1 MSDPSQALIPT
12 DIRAVDFYGDQV
24 TGAVVASG
32 EIYVP
37 LRPICEYLGL
47 AWGSQRNRI
56 ARDEVLH
63 DQVRGVFITNTPGV
77 GGGTQEMLCLPLDL
91 LPGFL
96 FGVSTARVKPELRE
110 KITRYRRE
118 CFRALWEAFKPEILG
133 STAVTPP
140 AGQSGAQ
147 IAYEMATAIQ
157 HLARQQLD
165 FEQRLDRSARW
176 ARTIEARVSSLE
188 LQVDPGEHISDAQAA
203 ELAGAVKNVA
213 AALGGHSAYGSVYAE
228 LYRRF
233 GISTYKNL
241 PRRRLQEALDWL
253 KTWYDETTR
262 THEAT
267 E

>member
-1 MSDPSQALIPT
+1 MSNEDKARIPT
-12 DIRAVDFYGDQV
+12 DVRAVDFYGDQV

-32 EIYVP
+32 TIYVP
-37 LRPICEYLGL
+37 LRPLCRYLGL
-47 AWGSQRNRI
+47 DWSAQTRRIQRDDI
-56 ARDEVLH
+56 LASEI
-63 DQVRGVFITNTPGV
+63 RGVAITATPQE
-77 GGGTQEMLCLPLDL
+77 GGTQEMLCLPLDL
-91 LPGFL
+91 LPGWL
-96 FGVSTARVKPELRE
+96 FGISASRVKPGLRE
-110 KITRYRRE
+110 KIIRYQRE
-118 CFRALWEAFKPEILG
+118 CFRVLWDAFKPEILG
-133 STAVTPP
+133 NVTTTPL
-140 AGQSGAQ
+140 AEQSGAQ

-157 HLARQQLD
+157 HLAKQQLD

-213 AALGGHSAYGSVYAE
+213 AVLGGHSAYGSVYAE

-262 THEAT
+262 TQEAA